1 MRKLCSAFVVVVAL
15 GLSGCVNT
23 SMQGYADRNLPAKK
37 LGGPKLAEA
46 RERAVVS
53 IVAGADRLAANVVPI
68 IREMQRAG
76 MSTLRDIAEA
86 LNARGVPTAR
96 GGLWYASTVRNIL
109 TRS

>member
-1 MRKLCSAFVVVVAL
+1 MRRLRLRKRAGQS
-15 GLSGCVNT
+15 S
-23 SMQGYADRNLPAKK
+23 
-37 LGGPKLAEA
+37 GGPKLAEA

-86 LNARGVPTAR
+86 PNARGVPTAR
-96 GGLWYASTVRNIL
+96 GGLWHASTVRNVL
-109 TRS
+109 ARA